1 MCTAS
6 WYVCH
11 APEVSLSND
20 ALVRTSPT
28 SSGSAPDDSA
38 LGGVTGLEAVLEEFF
53 DEFLEATAIQRY
65 PTRGGGGRRAKA
77 CQSKQARCTGLGG
90 KKGESLASS
99 PGEASR
105 TLDLLDM

>member
-1 MCTAS
+1 LRFFTPGESAS
-6 WYVCH
+6 PKVWCH
-11 APEVSLSND
+11 KPAGE
-20 ALVRTSPT
+20 TSPT

-77 CQSKQARCTGLGG
+77 RQSKQARCTGLGG

-99 PGEASR
+99 LWGGIAD
-105 TLDLLDM
+105 TGKI